1 MTVSTRRTEA
11 DQNTLAAGAI
21 NLPELVF
28 TALATLAPLTLVAAV
43 MPLHFLVG
51 GDAVPGG
58 YLVAAAIMALFAV
71 GLNAVTRYLRSP
83 GAFYAIIT
91 RGLGR
96 PIGGLSATLAVLAYN
111 SLQISTY
118 GAIGVY
124 AADSVAR
131 WSGVQLPWWAYGVV
145 TLLIVGFLG
154 ARGITASAKV
164 LGTVLVLEIL
174 ALILLAIAVLVSPD
188 IAGVPL
194 EVYTPATVLRPESL
208 AMFALIF
215 GAFMGFESTAIY
227 SEEVRGG
234 ARTVRRATYIVVAFI
249 GVFYSLMALVI
260 VAAYGAGGI
269 GEAAGNDTAGLVIA
283 LYERF
288 TSPLVFEIVNVLLIL
303 SAFAA
308 LLALHNAS
316 NRYVYTLGKEGIF
329 PARLG
334 RTDPRTK
341 APRNAGL
348 LQSAA
353 ALIVLLI
360 CILGNVD
367 PYNVLLL
374 VGSAVGFLAIIILWA
389 LCSLAS
395 LVYLRR
401 NHPQVNLW
409 SSLIAPGLA
418 FVGLTAMTVIVIINF
433 DLYSLGDPVIN
444 VIVAV
449 LMAVAVVGGVWRTLA
464 LRRGS
469 PAVYAALG
477 NAAEHQDDDDDPEGS
492 GTAAAEEGAR

>member
-1 MTVSTRRTEA
+1 MTTATRPAPEA
-11 DQNTLAAGAI
+11 NGLASGAI

-51 GDAVPGG
+51 GSAVPGG

-96 PIGGLSATLAVLAYN
+96 PLGGLSAMLAVLAYN
-111 SLQISTY
+111 ALQISTY

-124 AADSVAR
+124 AADTVAR
-131 WSGVQLPWWAYGVV
+131 WWGVQLPWWVYGVV
-145 TLLIVGFLG
+145 ALLIVGYLG

-164 LGTVLVLEIL
+164 LGVVLVLEIL
-174 ALILLAIAVLVSPD
+174 ALIALAVAVLASPD
-188 IAGVPL
+188 VAAVPV
-194 EVYTPATVLRPESL
+194 EVYEPATVLRPESL

-249 GVFYSLMALVI
+249 GVFYSLMALVV
-260 VAAYGAGGI
+260 VAAYGADAV
-269 GEAAGNDTAGLVIA
+269 GEAAGTDTAGLVVT
-283 LYERF
+283 LFERF
-288 TSPLVFEIVNVLLIL
+288 TTPLVFEIVNVLLIL

-316 NRYVYTLGKEGIF
+316 NRYVYTLGREGIL

-334 RTDPRTK
+334 RTDPRTR

-353 ALIVLLI
+353 AVVVLLV
-360 CILGNVD
+360 CIVANID

-401 NHPQVNLW
+401 HHPGERLW
-409 SSLIAPGLA
+409 SSTIAPGLA
-418 FVGLTAMTVIVIINF
+418 FAGLTAMTVIVIVNF

-444 VIVAV
+444 AIVAV
-449 LMAVAVVGGVWRTLA
+449 LMVAAVAGGVWRTLV
-464 LRRGS
+464 LRRTA
-469 PAVYAALG
+469 PEVYAALG
-477 NAAEHQDDDDDPEGS
+477 SAAEHAGDDD
-492 GTAAAEEGAR
+492 TAAHETATAGTGAR

>member
-1 MTVSTRRTEA
+1 MSVPTRPAEA
-11 DQNTLAAGAI
+11 SNTLAKGAI

-43 MPLHFLVG
+43 MPLHFMVG

-58 YLVAAAIMALFAV
+58 YLVAAAVMALFAV
-71 GLNAVTRYLRSP
+71 GLNAVVKHLRSP
-83 GAFYAIIT
+83 GAFYVIIT
-91 RGLGR
+91 RGLGK
-96 PIGGLSATLAVLAYN
+96 PIGGISAMLAVLAYN
-111 SLQISTY
+111 ALQISTY
-118 GAIGVY
+118 GIIGLY
-124 AADSVAR
+124 AADSFAR
-131 WSGVQLPWWAYGVV
+131 WFGIQLPWWAYGIVA
-145 TLLIVGFLG
+145 LLIVGFLG

-174 ALILLAIAVLVSPD
+174 ALIGLAVAVLAAPSVES
-188 IAGVPL
+188 VPL

-227 SEEVRGG
+227 SEEVKGG
-234 ARTVRRATYIVVAFI
+234 SRAVRRATYIVVAFI

-260 VAAYGAGGI
+260 LAAYGADGI
-269 GEAAGNDTAGLVIA
+269 GEAAGTDTEGLVIT

-288 TSPLVFEIVNVLLIL
+288 TGPVVFEIVNVLLIL

-316 NRYVYTLGKEGIF
+316 NRYVYTLGREAIF
-329 PARLG
+329 PAWLG
-334 RTDPRTK
+334 RTGRKTK
-341 APRNAGL
+341 APGNAGL
-348 LQSAA
+348 LQSAV
-353 ALIVLLI
+353 ALAVVLV
-360 CILGNVD
+360 CIFGNVD

-374 VGSAVGFLAIIILWA
+374 VGSAVGFLAIIVLWA
-389 LCSLAS
+389 LCSLAA

-401 NHPQVNLW
+401 NHPEESLW

-418 FVGLTAMTVIVIINF
+418 FVGLTAMTVVVIINF

-444 VIVAV
+444 AMVAV
-449 LMAVAVVGGVWRTLA
+449 LVVIAVVGGAWRILA
-464 LRRGS
+464 LRRGK
-469 PAVYAALG
+469 PEVYAALG
-477 NAAEHQDDDDDPEGS
+477 TVAEHEDDEETPESEVAVTEAGS
-492 GTAAAEEGAR
+492 R

>member
-1 MTVSTRRTEA
+1 MPVPKQPAEA
-11 DQNTLAAGAI
+11 SAALAKGAI

-51 GDAVPGG
+51 GESVPGG

-71 GLNAVTRYLRSP
+71 GLNAVIKYLRSP

-96 PIGGLSATLAVLAYN
+96 PIGGVSAMLAVLAYN
-111 SLQISTY
+111 ALQISTY

-124 AADSVAR
+124 AADSFAR
-131 WSGVQLPWWAYGVV
+131 WFGIQLPWWAYGLV
-145 TLLIVGFLG
+145 TLLVVGLLG

-174 ALILLAIAVLVSPD
+174 ALVLLAIAVLAAPNVDGLPF
-188 IAGVPL
+188 
-194 EVYTPATVLRPESL
+194 EVYSPVTVLRPESL

-227 SEEVRGG
+227 SEEVKGG
-234 ARTVRRATYIVVAFI
+234 ARTVRRATYIVVGFI

-260 VAAYGAGGI
+260 AAAYGAQTVGS
-269 GEAAGNDTAGLVIA
+269 AAGSDTAGLVIS

-316 NRYVYTLGKEGIF
+316 NRYVFALGREGIF
-329 PARLG
+329 PASWG
-334 RTDPRTK
+334 RTDPRSK
-341 APRNAGL
+341 APRRAGL

-353 ALIVLLI
+353 AFLVLVVCIVANI
-360 CILGNVD
+360 D

-401 NHPQVNLW
+401 NHPQEGIW
-409 SSLIAPGLA
+409 SSLVAPGLA
-418 FVGLTAMTVIVIINF
+418 FIGLTVMTVIVIINF

-449 LMAVAVVGGVWRTLA
+449 LMAAAVLGGLWRMLS
-464 LRRGS
+464 LRRNKS
-469 PAVYAALG
+469 EIYSALG
-477 NAAEHQDDDDDPEGS
+477 RSSEQQDGDTDSALSESAIEKED
-492 GTAAAEEGAR
+492 AR